1 MVEESPNRSVPSGLL
16 RRTWKQFSFPK
27 PVQEESA
34 PLADGGISQI
44 EADAVRRVFKNV
56 EFRRNAGFAQR
67 QIERHAIF
75 GRHHGVRGA
84 AEEKGGRRLRSD
96 VQLTREFLDKLRLG
110 VFADEISSRA
120 LVRIFGCEGNHGV
133 GEHGEIRSR
142 TGAIDGIRGLRIP

>member
-1 MVEESPNRSVPSGLL
+1 CGMVEESPNRSVPSALL

-27 PVQEESA
+27 PMQEESA

-84 AEEKGGRRLRSD
+84 AEEKGGRRLRSN
-96 VQLTREFLDKLRLG
+96 VELTREFLDKLRLG
-110 VFADEISSRA
+110 MYAAASSPTH
-120 LVRIFGCEGNHGV
+120 VRR
-133 GEHGEIRSR
+133 IRH
-142 TGAIDGIRGLRIP
+142 TGRRLHMLSHCIPK